1 MIGTPTSNALSL
13 PMVKN
18 YLLWESSQILCYKFG
33 IKKCNKKSVNSI
45 GVLLLSYLMLLLCFS
60 AGQSLYVRFS
70 AQLIPGEKNCF
81 GLPSIVSLCFYCVLP
96 SLACFFSV
104 TPVTYRHESGLKLL
118 SLIHIHD
125 ITALERKGD
134 VAARFSPSSKDN
146 IMGFHEKFHPQTG
159 KCANGSIHTY
169 PPATV

>member
-13 PMVKN
+13 PMFKT

-60 AGQSLYVRFS
+60 AGQSLHVRFS

-146 IMGFHEKFHPQTG
+146 IMGFHEKFHP
-159 KCANGSIHTY
+159 
-169 PPATV
+169 

>member
-45 GVLLLSYLMLLLCFS
+45 GVLLLPYLMLLLCFFRWS
-60 AGQSLYVRFS
+60 KLRCALFCKINSGW
-70 AQLIPGEKNCF
+70 KNCF
-81 GLPSIVSLCFYCVLP
+81 GRPSIMSLCFYCVLP

-146 IMGFHEKFHPQTG
+146 IMG
-159 KCANGSIHTY
+159 
-169 PPATV
+169 